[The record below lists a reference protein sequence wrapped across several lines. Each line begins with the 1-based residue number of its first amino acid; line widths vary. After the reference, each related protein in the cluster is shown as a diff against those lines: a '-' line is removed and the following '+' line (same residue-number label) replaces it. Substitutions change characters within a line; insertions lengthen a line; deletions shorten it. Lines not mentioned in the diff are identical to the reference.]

1 MTDESL
7 LDETIDPKDRDS
19 IHTMS
24 LLALPIN
31 HPGLRRTRL
40 VKNVRM
46 ETRIEMFSG
55 DGVGSGQIA
64 IESIPDHFPGDA
76 ALRAD
81 MSVLSN
87 LAILPSFDC
96 YTLRRG
102 LRQQGIN
109 VEQEAVFK
117 LSDSKIQELFPLM
130 RRITR
135 PLIKHLYGEE
145 DLDVTDT
152 RTLLELVKNPDQD
165 KVMDRLDRM
174 ATTLGV
180 SVAKLPTFLEDFGDL
195 YLSLSY
201 FESYFL
207 EHGPKVE
214 QMILWA
220 KDVGQSSHLRNDPS
234 AQKTLTDV
242 ERRIRYLKDNLENR
256 FKNLSEVTKVNWDL
270 LDVSMFQK
278 VQRSILAE
286 QIYLATG
293 LCGLAVKIYEWER
306 VFPNAGGSP
315 DRVLEFISSELRPGL
330 DNLVRT
336 MPKVEVVAT
345 RSNRATSRSARGA
358 AEKVWG

>member
-1 MTDESL
+1 MTDVDL
-7 LDETIDPKDRDS
+7 TTETIDLADQDS
-19 IHTMS
+19 IHTMAVM
-24 LLALPIN
+24 ALPIE

-40 VKNVRM
+40 IKNVRM

-55 DGVGSGQIA
+55 KGVGSGQIA
-64 IESIPDHFPGDA
+64 IEEIPDHFTGA
-76 ALRAD
+76 ASLRAD
-81 MSVLSN
+81 MAILSGLSV
-87 LAILPSFDC
+87 LPSFDC

-109 VEQEAVFK
+109 IELDTAFK

-145 DLDVTDT
+145 DMDISDT
-152 RTLLELVKNPDQD
+152 RTLLDLVRNPDQT
-165 KVMDRLDRM
+165 KVRDRLERM

-180 SVAKLPTFLEDFGDL
+180 SIAKLPNYLEDFGDL

-201 FESYFL
+201 FESYFN
-207 EHGPKVE
+207 ENAPKVE
-214 QMILWA
+214 QLILWA
-220 KDVGQSSHLRNDPS
+220 QDVGTSSHLRNDPI

-242 ERRIRYLKDNLENR
+242 ERRVRYLKDNLDNR
-256 FKNLSEVTKVNWDL
+256 FKNLTEVTKVNWDL

-315 DRVLEFISSELRPGL
+315 DRVLDFVASELRPGL
-330 DNLVRT
+330 DNLVRS

-345 RSNRATSRSARGA
+345 RSNRSRSAKRDG
-358 AEKVWG
+358 ERVWGQ

>member
-1 MTDESL
+1 MTDVALKE
-7 LDETIDPKDRDS
+7 ETIDAADQDS
-19 IHTMS
+19 IHTMAVM
-24 LLALPIN
+24 ALPIS
-31 HPGLRRTRL
+31 HPGLGRTRL

-55 DGVGSGQIA
+55 GGAGSGQIA
-64 IESIPDHFPGDA
+64 IEDIPDHFSEDA
-76 ALRAD
+76 SLRAD
-81 MSVLSN
+81 MSLLSS
-87 LAILPSFDC
+87 LSVLPSFDC

-109 VEQEAVFK
+109 VEQETIFK

-145 DLDVTDT
+145 DLDITDT
-152 RTLLELVKNPDQD
+152 RTLLELVRNPDQN
-165 KVMDRLDRM
+165 KVLDRLDRM

-180 SVAKLPTFLEDFGDL
+180 SIEKLPSYLEDFGDL

-201 FESYFL
+201 FESYFI
-207 EHGPKVE
+207 ENAPKVE

-220 KDVGQSSHLRNDPS
+220 QDVGQSSHLRNDPL

-242 ERRIRYLKDNLENR
+242 ERRLRYLKDNLENR

-270 LDVSMFQK
+270 LDVMMFQK

-315 DRVLEFISSELRPGL
+315 DRVLEFASSELRPGL
-330 DNLVRT
+330 DNLVRSL
-336 MPKVEVVAT
+336 PKVEVVAT
-345 RSNRATSRSARGA
+345 RPSRTSKRAG
-358 AEKVWG
+358 EKVWG

>member
-1 MTDESL
+1 MTDVAINEEVINPA
-7 LDETIDPKDRDS
+7 DQDS
-19 IHTMS
+19 IHTLAVM
-24 LLALPIN
+24 ALPVN

-46 ETRIEMFSG
+46 ETRLEMFSG
-55 DGVGSGQIA
+55 QGVGSGQIA
-64 IESIPDHFPGDA
+64 IESIPDHFSGDA
-76 ALRAD
+76 ALRED
-81 MSVLSN
+81 MSVLSK
-87 LAILPSFDC
+87 LSVLPSFDC

-109 VEQEAVFK
+109 VEQETDFK

-135 PLIKHLYGEE
+135 PLIKHLYGDE
-145 DLDVTDT
+145 DLDVNDT
-152 RTLLELVKNPDQD
+152 RTLLKLVQNPDHD
-165 KVMDRLDRM
+165 KVRDRLDRM

-180 SVAKLPTFLEDFGDL
+180 SIAKLPTYLEDFGDL

-201 FESYFL
+201 FESYFNEL
-207 EHGPKVE
+207 ATKIT
-214 QMILWA
+214 QMLVWSQ
-220 KDVGQSSHLRNDPS
+220 DVAQSSHLRNDPLS
-234 AQKTLTDV
+234 QKVFTDV
-242 ERRIRYLKDNLENR
+242 ERRIRYLKDNLDNR

-293 LCGLAVKIYEWER
+293 LCGLVVKIYEWER

-315 DRVLEFISSELRPGL
+315 DRVLEFVGSELRPGL
-330 DNLVRT
+330 DNLVRA

-345 RSNRATSRSARGA
+345 RPSKRT
-358 AEKVWG
+358 AEKVWS

>member
-1 MTDESL
+1 MTEVAVTE
-7 LDETIDPKDRDS
+7 ETVDQVDQDS
-19 IHTMS
+19 IHTMAVM
-24 LLALPIN
+24 ALPIN

-55 DGVGSGQIA
+55 DGLGSGQIA
-64 IESIPDHFPGDA
+64 IADIPEHFVDDA
-76 ALRAD
+76 SLRAD

-87 LAILPSFDC
+87 LSVLPSFDC

-109 VEQEAVFK
+109 VDQESVFK

-152 RTLLELVKNPDQD
+152 RTLLDLVQNPDHD
-165 KVMDRLDRM
+165 KVRDRLDRM
-174 ATTLGV
+174 ANTLGV
-180 SVAKLPTFLEDFGDL
+180 SIARLPAYLEDFGDL

-201 FESYFL
+201 FESYFI
-207 EHGPKVE
+207 ENAPKVD
-214 QMILWA
+214 QMFLWMR
-220 KDVGQSSHLRNDPS
+220 DVAQSSHLRNDPTS
-234 AQKTLTDV
+234 QKAFTDV
-242 ERRIRYLKDNLENR
+242 ERRIRYLKDNLDNR

-270 LDVSMFQK
+270 LDVTMFQK

-286 QIYLATG
+286 QIYLATA

-315 DRVLEFISSELRPGL
+315 DRVLEFVGGELRPGL
-330 DNLVRT
+330 DNLVRS
-336 MPKVEVVAT
+336 MPKVEAVGARPT
-345 RSNRATSRSARGA
+345 RPGGRG